1 MANRIAHIQKLIR
14 SLSDHQ
20 SICILTHSAGGIVA
34 SNVYAESN
42 VKKIISF
49 GYPFK
54 HPEREQKAYRTEN
67 LKNIDI
73 PMLIIQGNQDE
84 YGGLGVDKQY
94 DLSPQITL
102 FYVNAT
108 HEYENLSP
116 DDWQRVVENMTVF
129 CRKKIRREQASCLS
143 VK

>member
-1 MANRIAHIQKLIR
+1 
-14 SLSDHQ
+14 
-20 SICILTHSAGGIVA
+20 
-34 SNVYAESN
+34 
-42 VKKIISF
+42 
-49 GYPFK
+49 
-54 HPEREQKAYRTEN
+54 
-67 LKNIDI
+67 
-73 PMLIIQGNQDE
+73 MLIIQGNQDE